1 MPARFRHRFPLS
13 HRFASLGAIA
23 VAVAVAVVIL
33 ACQPARAQELLANG
47 SFESP
52 VAPSNGNNFYA
63 TIPGWTI
70 TNLTSAQSTP
80 FNIILA
86 YAGYPDS
93 PTTTPTDGG
102 AQYVDVVNASGY
114 FNQSFIPPGD
124 GIVTISG
131 YFSTRDAPRNLS
143 NTVIT
148 LKDNTGTVIG
158 TASTSF
164 TTSDPNTLWKQAKT
178 QFIPVKAGTTYTYL
192 AYVDD
197 YANLDGASVYFYPA
211 ITVTNTSTPYSD
223 PVNDTTNPK
232 YLPAGLTTDTW
243 TVSQPASYTST
254 ALVMTMATPAN
265 TELVTSDYAS
275 AGSGPA
281 SFGAGASGLSYSFT
295 SLANTADSIDFS
307 NDHGTTWNYAPTVG
321 SAGTDPTVTD
331 IRVHPTG
338 SVAPGSTMTV
348 AVHFRIK

>member
-1 MPARFRHRFPLS
+1 MPARFRHRSSLPP
-13 HRFASLGAIA
+13 RFASLGAIA
-23 VAVAVAVVIL
+23 LVIL
-33 ACQPARAQELLANG
+33 VCPAARAQELLTNG

-63 TIPGWTI
+63 TIPGWTV

-80 FNIILA
+80 FNIVLA
-86 YAGYPDS
+86 YAGYTS
-93 PTTTPTDGG
+93 GPTTTPTGGG
-102 AQYVDVVNASGY
+102 AQYVEIVNASGY
-114 FNQSFIPPGD
+114 FNQSFTPPGD

-131 YFSTRDAPRNLS
+131 WYSTRDNPRNLS
-143 NTVIT
+143 NSVIT
-148 LKDNTGTVIG
+148 LKDNTGTVIA

-164 TTSDPNTLWKQAKT
+164 TTADPITVWKQAKT
-178 QFIPVKAGTTYTYL
+178 QFIPVKAGVTYTYL

-197 YANLDGASVYFYPA
+197 LANLDIASVYFYPA
-211 ITVTNTSTPYSD
+211 ITVTNTRAPFSD
-223 PVNDTTNPK
+223 PVNGTTNPK

-281 SFGAGASGLSYSFT
+281 SFGAGTSGLSYSFT
-295 SLANTADSIDFS
+295 NLANTADSIDFS